1 MDLSGEEQQG
11 RANVVPPQGNWG
23 RWGPNDERGA
33 ANLLTPEVVRAAAGS
48 VREGRLLSLGMP
60 IRGST
65 SGPAASSVPHLPGR
79 PLPQHFMS
87 VDGADY
93 TAGARLMNGVIGIAD
108 DALIVSPHG
117 TTTHMDALCHMWR
130 GDLLYNNHAAARVR
144 SYGATRCGIDKAGP
158 IVARGVL
165 FDVPAHLGV
174 PYLDETVR
182 VGADLLRDIA
192 EDRGISVQPGDVA
205 VIRTGWPTVYETDRA
220 RYQGG
225 QPGLSH
231 DGGLWLAERDVTA
244 VACDNAAVGALAMD
258 GSFDAGPDEDL
269 HLLLLWSRGIY
280 LLEMLWLEELA
291 RTGRHDFLFVA
302 APLAIEG
309 GTGSPVNP
317 VAVL

>member
-1 MDLSGEEQQG
+1 MDDLHAAAPAES
-11 RANVVPPQGNWG
+11 NWG
-23 RWGPNDERGA
+23 RWGEDDERGA
-33 ANLLTPEVVRAAAGS
+33 ANLLTPEAILAAVGT
-48 VREGRLLSLGMP
+48 VREGQLLSLAMP

-65 SGPAASSVPHLPGR
+65 SGPAQASVPHLPGR

-93 TAGARLMNGVIGIAD
+93 RAGARLMNGVIGVAD
-108 DALIVSPHG
+108 DALVISHHG

-130 GDLLYNNHAAARVR
+130 GEALYNGHSAARVR
-144 SYGATRCGIDKAGP
+144 SYGATRCGIEMAGP
-158 IVARGVL
+158 LVARGVL
-165 FDVPAHLGV
+165 FDVAEHLEV

-182 VGADLLRDIA
+182 IDASLLEDIA
-192 EDRGISVQPGDVA
+192 KTNGIELRPGDVA
-205 VIRTGWPTVYETDRA
+205 VIRTGWPTVYEVDRA

-225 QPGLSH
+225 QPGLNY
-231 DGGLWLAERDVTA
+231 DGGRWLADHDVTA

-302 APLAIEG
+302 APLTIEG

>member
-1 MDLSGEEQQG
+1 MDDLHAAAPAE
-11 RANVVPPQGNWG
+11 GNWG
-23 RWGPNDERGA
+23 RWGEDDERGA
-33 ANLLTPEVVRAAAGS
+33 ANLLTPEAILAAVGT
-48 VREGRLLSLGMP
+48 VREGRLLSLAMP

-65 SGPAASSVPHLPGR
+65 SGPARASVPHLPGR

-87 VDGADY
+87 IDGADY
-93 TAGARLMNGVIGIAD
+93 RAGARLMNGVIGVAD
-108 DALIVSPHG
+108 DALMISHHG

-130 GDLLYNNHAAARVR
+130 GEALYNGHSAARVR
-144 SYGATRCGIDKAGP
+144 SYGATRCGIEKAGP
-158 IVARGVL
+158 LVARGVL
-165 FDVPAHLGV
+165 FDVAAHLEM

-182 VGADLLRDIA
+182 IDADLLGDIA
-192 EDRGISVQPGDVA
+192 KTNGIELRPGDVA
-205 VIRTGWPTVYETDRA
+205 VVRTGWPTVYETDRA

-231 DGGLWLAERDVTA
+231 DGGRWLADHDVTA
-244 VACDNAAVGALAMD
+244 VACDNAAVGALALD

>member
-1 MDLSGEEQQG
+1 MDDLHAAAPAE
-11 RANVVPPQGNWG
+11 GNWG
-23 RWGPNDERGA
+23 RWGEDDERGA
-33 ANLLTPEVVRAAAGS
+33 ANLLTPEAILAAVGT

-65 SGPAASSVPHLPGR
+65 SGLARASVPHLPGR

-87 VDGADY
+87 IDGADY
-93 TAGARLMNGVIGIAD
+93 QAGARLMDGVIGVAD
-108 DALIVSPHG
+108 DALMISHHG

-130 GDLLYNNHAAARVR
+130 GEALYNGHSAARVR
-144 SYGATRCGIDKAGP
+144 SYGATRCGIEKAGP
-158 IVARGVL
+158 LVTRGVL

-174 PYLDETVR
+174 PHLDESVR
-182 VGADLLRDIA
+182 IGADLLRDVA
-192 EDRGISVQPGDVA
+192 KEQAVTLRPGDVA
-205 VIRTGWPTVYETDRA
+205 VIRTGWPTVYEVDRA

-231 DGGLWLAERDVTA
+231 DGGLWLADHDIAA

-258 GSFDAGPDEDL
+258 GSFDAGPDDDL
-269 HLLLLWSRGIY
+269 HLLLLWSRGVY

-291 RTGRHDFLFVA
+291 RAGRHEFLFVA

-309 GTGSPVNP
+309 GTGSAVNP